1 MGKEYMGIN
10 RVTYLINE
18 EGVIEKVWPKVSPA
32 GHAEDILNY
41 LQQKT

>member
-1 MGKEYMGIN
+1 MGTS

-18 EGVIEKVWPKVSPA
+18 DGVIEHVWPKVTPEK
-32 GHAEDILNY
+32 HAEELLNY